1 MDHLDPQLPTAGNP
15 EEQSEN
21 LTAANENLASPY
33 AAELAVIRGK
43 TAAMREEIRKV
54 IVGQEDLIELLLV
67 ALLSGGHCLVEGVPG
82 IAKTLTSKLL
92 AKTLDVQFSRIQ
104 FTPDLMPADVLGTN
118 VFQMKDNTFQFN
130 KGPIF
135 SNVVLIDEI
144 NRAPAKTQSAL
155 FEVMEEKQ
163 ISFDGTTYS
172 MDFPFFVVATQNP
185 LEQEGTYKL
194 PEAQLDRFIF
204 RIIMEY
210 PSAAEELDILKK
222 FHQNPQMTDVNQI
235 QPVWSAEDLKN
246 LQTIV
251 SGIFVSDALLEYI
264 TKITVATRTNPD
276 LFLSASPRATLNI
289 LRASKSLAAI
299 RGRHF
304 VTPDDIKDVTFPVLN
319 HRLILS
325 PEREMEGVQLREVIA
340 DMLNNIE
347 VPR

>member
-1 MDHLDPQLPTAGNP
+1 
-15 EEQSEN
+15 
-21 LTAANENLASPY
+21 
-33 AAELAVIRGK
+33 
-43 TAAMREEIRKV
+43 
-54 IVGQEDLIELLLV
+54 
-67 ALLSGGHCLVEGVPG
+67 VEGVPG

-118 VFQMKDNTFQFN
+118 VFQMKDNSFKFN

-163 ISFDGTTYS
+163 ISIDGTTYT

-204 RIIMEY
+204 RIVMDY
-210 PSAAEELDILKK
+210 PSATEELDILKK
-222 FHQNPQMTDVNQI
+222 FHQNPQMTDVDQI
-235 QPVWSAEDLKN
+235 QPVWSALDLKN

-264 TKITVATRTNPD
+264 TKITIATRQNPD
-276 LFLSASPRATLNI
+276 LFLGASPRATLNI

-304 VTPDDIKDVTFPVLN
+304 VTPDDIKDVTYPVLN

-325 PEREMEGVQLREVIA
+325 PEREMEGVQLREVI
-340 DMLNNIE
+340 DEMLNNIE